1 MRRNTKTMY
10 EWRKAY
16 RDKEELMLERGFPEV
31 SPHEFYRDLFPEGS
45 LQSAEHDGKGNVI
58 ATQIRPS
65 GKGRT
70 KQWVIDDSLNM
81 LDKVIGDEFGLIPPI
96 TFYGKTQKLKAFRES
111 RGYSQNQLADYLG
124 IERSSYTRYETGETE
139 PSLFA
144 LKKLSILYGVS
155 ADFLLDIHMNVNYK
169 LQNDIT
175 RKYKILRGYH
185 LDDFIR

>member
-1 MRRNTKTMY
+1 MKKKI
-10 EWRKAY
+10 E
-16 RDKEELMLERGFPEV
+16 
-31 SPHEFYRDLFPEGS
+31 
-45 LQSAEHDGKGNVI
+45 I
-58 ATQIRPS
+58 S
-65 GKGRT
+65 G
-70 KQWVIDDSLNM
+70 L
-81 LDKVIGDEFGLIPPI
+81 
-96 TFYGKTQKLKAFRES
+96 TQKLKAFRES

-144 LKKLSILYGVS
+144 LNKLSILYGVS

>member
-81 LDKVIGDEFGLIPPI
+81 LDKVIGGEFGLIPPI
-96 TFYGKTQKLKAFRES
+96 TFYGKPPFNPPFKRAGRL
-111 RGYSQNQLADYLG
+111 
-124 IERSSYTRYETGETE
+124 I
-139 PSLFA
+139 
-144 LKKLSILYGVS
+144 I
-155 ADFLLDIHMNVNYK
+155 
-169 LQNDIT
+169 
-175 RKYKILRGYH
+175 
-185 LDDFIR
+185 

>member
-1 MRRNTKTMY
+1 MKKKI
-10 EWRKAY
+10 E
-16 RDKEELMLERGFPEV
+16 
-31 SPHEFYRDLFPEGS
+31 
-45 LQSAEHDGKGNVI
+45 I
-58 ATQIRPS
+58 S
-65 GKGRT
+65 G
-70 KQWVIDDSLNM
+70 L
-81 LDKVIGDEFGLIPPI
+81 
-96 TFYGKTQKLKAFRES
+96 TQKLKAFRES

-175 RKYKILRGYH
+175 RKYKILCGYH

>member
-10 EWRKAY
+10 EWRKVY

-81 LDKVIGDEFGLIPPI
+81 LDKVIGVEEPLEAI
-96 TFYGKTQKLKAFRES
+96 R
-111 RGYSQNQLADYLG
+111 
-124 IERSSYTRYETGETE
+124 ERSTAPTDLPCEFWKGC
-139 PSLFA
+139 PCLLLFERA
-144 LKKLSILYGVS
+144 STVVS
-155 ADFLLDIHMNVNYK
+155 
-169 LQNDIT
+169 
-175 RKYKILRGYH
+175 
-185 LDDFIR
+185 

>member
-1 MRRNTKTMY
+1 MHALGS
-10 EWRKAY
+10 KA
-16 RDKEELMLERGFPEV
+16 
-31 SPHEFYRDLFPEGS
+31 
-45 LQSAEHDGKGNVI
+45 
-58 ATQIRPS
+58 
-65 GKGRT
+65 
-70 KQWVIDDSLNM
+70 
-81 LDKVIGDEFGLIPPI
+81 PPI
-96 TFYGKTQKLKAFRES
+96 KISSIWFGSKTENVRRFAGSVSYTHL
-111 RGYSQNQLADYLG
+111 
-124 IERSSYTRYETGETE
+124 SYTRYETGETE